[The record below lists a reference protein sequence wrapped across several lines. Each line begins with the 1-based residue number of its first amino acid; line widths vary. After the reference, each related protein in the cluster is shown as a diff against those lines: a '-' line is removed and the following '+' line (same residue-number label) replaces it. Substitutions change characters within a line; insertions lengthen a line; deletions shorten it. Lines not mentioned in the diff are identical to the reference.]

1 MDTPGVIVAA
11 RTALVLF
18 VALVLQ
24 IGFVDDL
31 SFFGVHPE
39 LLLVVAVGSGVAWGA
54 SRGAV
59 VGFAAGLL
67 AELFL
72 SDRFGI
78 VGLSWAIAGFGVGM
92 VSENLARA
100 SKLVDSMLL
109 GISAGIGILLH
120 ALISTLFGQ
129 NYLSDPNLARI
140 VGIVAVTSAVLGP
153 VALPVCRWCGA
164 TTDRVRPR

>member
-1 MDTPGVIVAA
+1 MVVA

-31 SFFGVHPE
+31 RFFGVHPE
-39 LLLVVAVGSGVAWGA
+39 LLLVVAMASAVAWGA
-54 SRGAV
+54 SRGAI
-59 VGFAAGLL
+59 VGFAAGLV

-78 VGLSWAIAGFGVGM
+78 VGLSWAVAGFAVGT

-100 SKLVDSMLL
+100 SKLADALL
-109 GISAGIGILLH
+109 VGSGAAAAVLFH
-120 ALISTLFGQ
+120 ALTSTLFGQ
-129 NYLSDPNLARI
+129 NYLSDPYLVRI
-140 VGIVAVTSAVLGP
+140 VGIVAGTSAVLAP
-153 VALPVCRWCGA
+153 LALPISRWCGS
-164 TTDRVRPR
+164 TTDRVRSR

>member
-1 MDTPGVIVAA
+1 VDTSGVMVAA

-31 SFFGVHPE
+31 RIFGVHPE
-39 LLLVVAVGSGVAWGA
+39 LLLVVAMGSAVAWGA
-54 SRGAV
+54 SRGAI
-59 VGFAAGLL
+59 VGFAAGLM

-72 SDRFGI
+72 SDRFGV
-78 VGLSWAIAGFGVGM
+78 VGLSWAVAGFGVGM

-100 SKLVDSMLL
+100 SKLFDALL
-109 GISAGIGILLH
+109 VGLGAAAAVLVH

-140 VGIVAVTSAVLGP
+140 VGIVAGTSAILAP
-153 VALPVCRWCGA
+153 LALPVSRWCGA